1 MHQMLHQGQQ
11 QTQLTACT
19 EILLLPFRDNVLTYY
34 PFLLLVWNV
43 SLALQSD
50 RNGSNAQQFGGYASF
65 ANDERPFSRT
75 HEGILQHA
83 HRAARQLIDHGKIDT
98 ERTKGVTGTSPLFD
112 LTYFDL
118 ALHTLLDSMHI
129 VSGVVGRHLV
139 PMLVGGRIAAGVV
152 ALKKNFDRRVE
163 AERKR
168 VEVRDKRIADENAK
182 INGWERQR
190 ARKKNGSTAFDALSD
205 KISAAKTRLD
215 QLEGRVAANPEDGS
229 GDEADDADAWAH
241 GERARSAADID
252 RMANFLKLWSM
263 PKAVAER
270 IDAIAYRKIVAP
282 DGIAPDKRGPLSR
295 PGEMN
300 SHHWF
305 NFTKVYGKYLFSA
318 YYSGDHLRVLCE
330 LLDFIKAC
338 LGSHLS
344 PQDKDDIHA
353 KAKQVA
359 SNFDQF
365 FPPTE
370 QSLMLHVL
378 VFHMPQ
384 TLALFGPA
392 RGYHCFPFERYA
404 HKGRE
409 LPARA

>member
-1 MHQMLHQGQQ
+1 MI
-11 QTQLTACT
+11 CF
-19 EILLLPFRDNVLTYY
+19 EC
-34 PFLLLVWNV
+34 
-43 SLALQSD
+43 LARQSD

-65 ANDERPFSRT
+65 ANGERPFPRT
-75 HEGILQHA
+75 HEGILKHA
-83 HRAARQLIDHGKIDT
+83 HRGQQQLELGAAKIDT
-98 ERTKGVTGTSPLFD
+98 ELTKGVTGRSPLFD
-112 LTYFDL
+112 LPYFDL
-118 ALHTLLDSMHI
+118 SLHTLLDSMHI

-139 PMLVGGRIAAGVV
+139 PMLVGGRIAAGVA
-152 ALKKNFDRRVE
+152 ALKKNFERRAV
-163 AERKR
+163 ADQKR
-168 VEVRDKRIADENAK
+168 VQARDKKIDEETAK
-182 INGWERQR
+182 INNWERQR
-190 ARKKNGSTAFDALSD
+190 ARQKHGSANHDRLSTQ
-205 KISAAKTRLD
+205 ISAAKTRLAK
-215 QLEGRVAANPEDGS
+215 LEGRAAANPEDGS
-229 GDEADDADAWAH
+229 GDEADNAADAWAN
-241 GERARSAADID
+241 GERARSAADIEH
-252 RMANFLKLWSM
+252 MADFLKLWAM
-263 PKAVAER
+263 PKATAER
-270 IDAIAYRKIVAP
+270 IDAIAYRKILAP

-318 YYSGDHLRVLCE
+318 YYHGEHLRVLCE

-359 SNFDQF
+359 SNFDEY

-392 RGYHCFPFERYA
+392 RGYHCFPFER
-404 HKGRE
+404 
-409 LPARA
+409 